1 MVDKKTVYSTIEFL
15 IIFNL
20 LYIFILSIVN
30 IELLNYGRYFLVL
43 SIFFNTLF
51 LKMFRDEVELKSLEH
66 SVLPFK
72 KILYFISF
80 FCIVTT
86 LELIYLFILL
96 KDANLIY

>member
-1 MVDKKTVYSTIEFL
+1 
-15 IIFNL
+15 
-20 LYIFILSIVN
+20 
-30 IELLNYGRYFLVL
+30 
-43 SIFFNTLF
+43 
-51 LKMFRDEVELKSLEH
+51 MFRDEIELKSLEH